1 MNPLLEHEDSSNLLY
16 QNDLDNAKRT
26 SMDLKRP
33 PAISFDDTD
42 DGFQFFI
49 VTKDIGNCNYYKQK
63 EGSCIMITDLKNST
77 NLWAQD
83 QKEMKKQIS
92 LHNFILRQ
100 GMNKLMCKFG
110 TRNPYDIFKLN
121 EIGDSWEIVI
131 SGEKRFVK
139 MYWLAMFILKNYT
152 QKNSNRPKVRI
163 GISSAPEILGIT
175 EKNMINLTEI
185 NEIIQNKILRSDET
199 KQGYDQ
205 YMQARRLEILAGV
218 KDKDD
223 ESFSDISS
231 VALSLCFFFGLIN
244 DTKEKD
250 QSLTKELNLNEYSQG
265 INDISS
271 ETITKLINIANLL
284 LNLTLDS
291 IPDDSVEFTNIY
303 SQYKAMTQGY
313 IIFLKIQ
320 REIEDAFI
328 KKLKECGIGEESLPV
343 LLSIEGAGLIYNFYS
358 ENIDK
363 IKKLIGCIKP
373 PGLSKSIKMSIIYSN
388 TNNIYPI
395 RDCPSWDFH
404 CYANED
410 NIYKDCNVP
419 SHIKQEYERQQIFI
433 RYISHTQNIA
443 ARLIFA
449 KLAKD
454 SPKWGTEYGRIYSN
468 DQGVINNIKT
478 SNNIIIEYSV
488 HFKGLPNPN
497 GQINVYSTKFYS

>member
-1 MNPLLEHEDSSNLLY
+1 MNPLLKQEHSKDLLY
-16 QNDLDNAKRT
+16 QNEQLDSAKRK

-33 PAISFDDTD
+33 RAISIDNTD
-42 DGFQFFI
+42 DFQFFI
-49 VTKDIGNCNYYKQK
+49 VTKDVGNCNYYKQK
-63 EGSCIMITDLKNST
+63 KGSCIMITDLKNST
-77 NLWAQD
+77 NLWAQN
-83 QKEMKKQIS
+83 QEEMKKQIS

-110 TRNPYDIFKLN
+110 TQNPYDIFKLN

-175 EKNMINLTEI
+175 EKNMINLNEF

-205 YMQARRLEILAGV
+205 YIQARRLEILAGV

-231 VALSLCFFFGLIN
+231 VALSSCFFFGLIN
-244 DTKEKD
+244 DTKEID
-250 QSLTKELNLNEYSQG
+250 ETLIKELILSEYSPG

-271 ETITKLINIANLL
+271 NTITTLINAANKI

-320 REIEDAFI
+320 RKIEDAFI

-373 PGLSKSIKMSIIYSN
+373 PGLSNGIKMSIINSD

-395 RDCPSWDFH
+395 RDCPSWDLH
-404 CYANED
+404 CYANEV

-419 SHIKQEYERQQIFI
+419 PHIKQEYESQQIFI

-454 SPKWGTEYGRIYSN
+454 SPEWNTKYGRIYSN

-478 SNNIIIEYSV
+478 SNNIIKGYSV

-497 GQINVYSTKFYS
+497 GSINVYSTKFYS